1 MENTMSNVQKIIE
14 IIADIIETDAA
25 ELTIQTELDETVWD
39 SLAVVTFISEIDSNF
54 DQIISPAELSSVK
67 TVADLVNLVK

>member
-1 MENTMSNVQKIIE
+1 MSNVQKIIE
-14 IIADIIETDAA
+14 IIADILETDAA
-25 ELTIQTELDETVWD
+25 ELTIETELDETVWD

-67 TVADLVNLVK
+67 TVADLISLVK